1 MIDIFKNWVSA
12 MLCLGIFV
20 TFIQL
25 IIPKTNLKKYIYS
38 LIGIITVINLIAP
51 AVNLLKNENVEQ
63 GVSQVI
69 ADISETNNENII
81 DENKY
86 SKKNDEVVRKT
97 FAENFKKDITYKLEQ
112 KGITV
117 NTIDIFLTEQY
128 NVEKI
133 KINIQKIDTAK
144 SSLSDVNNVV
154 KYINEEYDI
163 EYTKIEVVEEGEVL

>member
-25 IIPKTNLKKYIYS
+25 IIPKTNLKKYVYS

-51 AVNLLKNENVEQ
+51 AVNLLKNEKVEQ

>member
-51 AVNLLKNENVEQ
+51 AVNLLKNEKVEQ
-63 GVSQVI
+63 GVSEVI

-81 DENKY
+81 DENEY
-86 SKKNDEVVRKT
+86 SKKNEEMVRKT

>member
-38 LIGIITVINLIAP
+38 LIGIVTVINLIAP
-51 AVNLLKNENVEQ
+51 AVNLLKNETVEQ
-63 GVSQVI
+63 GVSEVI
-69 ADISETNNENII
+69 ANISETNNENVI
-81 DENKY
+81 DENEY

-97 FAENFKKDITYKLEQ
+97 FAENFKKDITNKLEQ

-133 KINIQKIDTAK
+133 KINIQKIDIAK

>member
-51 AVNLLKNENVEQ
+51 AVNLLKNEKVEQ
-63 GVSQVI
+63 GVSEVI
-69 ADISETNNENII
+69 ANISETNNENMI
-81 DENKY
+81 DENEY

-112 KGITV
+112 KGIIV